1 MGEALRRRV
10 LVVLCLTQITSW
22 GVLYYAFPVMAP
34 TLAADT
40 GWSVPTVTAAFSGG
54 LVVSALVGI
63 PVGRWLDRF
72 GPRVV
77 MTVGSAVAVPAVVGI
92 ATARTFAVF
101 LVAWLLAGVG
111 MAGTLYPPAF
121 AALTRWW
128 GDRRVTAL
136 TALTLAAG
144 LTSTIF
150 GPLTAALLGALGWRA
165 TYLVLA
171 LVLAVVT
178 VPGHLWG
185 LRGPW
190 PAPDPPAHPA
200 HADPGRAARSR
211 PFVLLTVALT
221 GGAFTVYAVLVGQV
235 PLVIERGMSTTA
247 AAWTL
252 GLGGVGQ
259 VLGRLSYGALARVRA
274 CARAPSACSPCAPRP
289 PPCSASC
296 PARRCCWSAR
306 AMLAGA
312 ARGIFTLL
320 QATAVTDRW
329 GTAYYGRLNGVLSA
343 PSTLATALAPWAG
356 AALAV
361 PLGGYPGVFIL
372 LAFVALVAVAA
383 AVGSIPRRELTRSR
397 RCDDRSVTLDGPVA
411 PPLARP
417 PGSHRRHGCRRRCSG
432 PARRRRP
439 RRRPGAG
446 TPAPA
451 TPRAGRRSRRRR
463 TRRPRRRC
471 CAPARAA
478 GAPTRGGGPP
488 SADAATVPA
497 GKCTTASPTP
507 RSTSPRAIA
516 TSASH
521 STGPSGPG
529 TGAWM
534 PVSAPASSSLTTMLD
549 RCGRHGAA
557 TSTRRSGARLTSSML
572 VCIPADARSAQQR
585 RPAVAVRG
593 GRVHQR
599 VQPGRPDVQD
609 AGLRQHGRG
618 AVEQGR
624 WPRCGGRTCGGRR
637 PARPSRR

>member
-40 GWSVPTVTAAFSGG
+40 GWSVPTATAAFSGG

-63 PVGRWLDRF
+63 PAGRWLDRF

-77 MTVGSAVAVPAVVGI
+77 MTVGSSVAVPAVVGI

-150 GPLTAALLGALGWRA
+150 GPLTAALLGALGWRN

-178 VPGHLWG
+178 VPAHLWG

-190 PAPDPPAHPA
+190 PAPDPPAH
-200 HADPGRAARSR
+200 ADPGSTALSR
-211 PFVLLTVALT
+211 PFVLLAVALT

-259 VLGRLSYGALARVRA
+259 VLGRLSYGALARVAGVRA
-274 CARAPSACSPCAPRP
+274 RTVGVLALCAATTALLGLLPG
-289 PPCSASC
+289 
-296 PARRCCWSAR
+296 PAVLLVAG

-361 PLGGYPGVFIL
+361 PLGGYPGVFVV
-372 LAFVALVAVAA
+372 LATVALVAAVAA
-383 AVGSIPRRELTRSR
+383 AASVPR
-397 RCDDRSVTLDGPVA
+397 
-411 PPLARP
+411 
-417 PGSHRRHGCRRRCSG
+417 
-432 PARRRRP
+432 
-439 RRRPGAG
+439 
-446 TPAPA
+446 
-451 TPRAGRRSRRRR
+451 
-463 TRRPRRRC
+463 
-471 CAPARAA
+471 
-478 GAPTRGGGPP
+478 
-488 SADAATVPA
+488 
-497 GKCTTASPTP
+497 
-507 RSTSPRAIA
+507 
-516 TSASH
+516 
-521 STGPSGPG
+521 
-529 TGAWM
+529 
-534 PVSAPASSSLTTMLD
+534 
-549 RCGRHGAA
+549 
-557 TSTRRSGARLTSSML
+557 
-572 VCIPADARSAQQR
+572 
-585 RPAVAVRG
+585 
-593 GRVHQR
+593 
-599 VQPGRPDVQD
+599 
-609 AGLRQHGRG
+609 
-618 AVEQGR
+618 
-624 WPRCGGRTCGGRR
+624 
-637 PARPSRR
+637 

>member
-40 GWSVPTVTAAFSGG
+40 GWSVPTATAAFSGG

-136 TALTLAAG
+136 TGLTLAAG

-171 LVLAVVT
+171 AVLAVVT

-211 PFVLLTVALT
+211 PFVLLSVALT

-259 VLGRLSYGALARVRA
+259 VLGRLSYGALARVVGVRA
-274 CARAPSACSPCAPRP
+274 RTVGVLALCAATTAPARP
-289 PPCSASC
+289 PARPGGAVGRGRDARGRRPGDLHVAAGHGGHRPLGHRVLRQAQRRAVRAVDPGDRPGAVGGCRAGR
-296 PARRCCWSAR
+296 PARR
-306 AMLAGA
+306 LP
-312 ARGIFTLL
+312 RG
-320 QATAVTDRW
+320 V
-329 GTAYYGRLNGVLSA
+329 
-343 PSTLATALAPWAG
+343 
-356 AALAV
+356 
-361 PLGGYPGVFIL
+361 
-372 LAFVALVAVAA
+372 
-383 AVGSIPRRELTRSR
+383 
-397 RCDDRSVTLDGPVA
+397 
-411 PPLARP
+411 
-417 PGSHRRHGCRRRCSG
+417 
-432 PARRRRP
+432 
-439 RRRPGAG
+439 
-446 TPAPA
+446 
-451 TPRAGRRSRRRR
+451 
-463 TRRPRRRC
+463 
-471 CAPARAA
+471 RAA
-478 GAPTRGGGPP
+478 G
-488 SADAATVPA
+488 
-497 GKCTTASPTP
+497 
-507 RSTSPRAIA
+507 
-516 TSASH
+516 
-521 STGPSGPG
+521 
-529 TGAWM
+529 
-534 PVSAPASSSLTTMLD
+534 
-549 RCGRHGAA
+549 GR
-557 TSTRRSGARLTSSML
+557 R
-572 VCIPADARSAQQR
+572 
-585 RPAVAVRG
+585 
-593 GRVHQR
+593 
-599 VQPGRPDVQD
+599 
-609 AGLRQHGRG
+609 AGLRRL
-618 AVEQGR
+618 AAIASV
-624 WPRCGGRTCGGRR
+624 PR
-637 PARPSRR
+637 ARVTDPSSRRHDP